1 MKVGRSLIGF
11 ALVAFVGCKDKPSSP
26 STATGS
32 ASVSSTATTTTTT
45 AVANPTVAG
54 PPKALLR
61 AVREKLKAT
70 TIVGDPRKNETMAP
84 PPPPPPEM
92 FDLVKYKAPVGELYA
107 YVSKPPAGGGKKPC
121 MVWATG
127 GFSNGIDEGHFK
139 PGPKTNDQSA
149 AAWREAGLVLF
160 LPSFR
165 GGRGNPGRF
174 EELYGEVDDFI
185 AAIQHVR
192 TLPFVDPDRVYI
204 GGHSTGGTLVLLAA
218 ELTDDFRAAIAFG
231 PIHEIGG
238 YGAEIMPFDPT
249 AENVRLEI
257 AARSPSLWLTDIRRP
272 TLVIEGAQGNAPAAE
287 TIAFRGR
294 TNPLVRV
301 VVPPGKDHFTVL
313 RPASDVLAKRILED
327 KGTVASLPFEATD
340 LGP

>member
-1 MKVGRSLIGF
+1 MKVGCALVGM
-11 ALVAFVGCKDKPSSP
+11 ALVAAIGCKDKPAP
-26 STATGS
+26 ASTGAVSTGT
-32 ASVSSTATTTTTT
+32 SVTE
-45 AVANPTVAG
+45 VANPAPTP
-54 PPKALLR
+54 PPKGLLR
-61 AVREKLKAT
+61 EVRARLKAT
-70 TIVGDPRKNETMAP
+70 TIVADPRKGETMDP
-84 PPPPPPEM
+84 PPPPPAGM
-92 FDLVKYKAPVGELYA
+92 FDLVKYKAPIGELFA
-107 YVSKPPAGGGKKPC
+107 YVSKPPAGGGRKPC

-127 GFSNGIDEGHFK
+127 GFSNGIDQGHFK
-139 PGPKTNDQSA
+139 AGPVTNDQSA

-192 TLPFVDPDRVYI
+192 TLPFVDPDRIYI

-238 YGAEIMPFDPT
+238 YGAQIMPFDPS
-249 AENVRLEI
+249 AENVRLEL
-257 AARSPSLWLTDIRRP
+257 AARSPALWLADIRRP
-272 TLVIEGAQGNAPAAE
+272 TLVIEGAKGNAAAAE
-287 TIAFRGR
+287 NIAWRASA
-294 TNPLVRV
+294 NPLVRV
-301 VVPPGKDHFTVL
+301 VIPPAKDHFTVL

-327 KGTVASLPFEATD
+327 KGAIATLPFEADD
-340 LGP
+340 LAP